1 MFKVDLPLDPR
12 EKAKIEARRNRDEQR
27 KSRIF
32 DAKQRT
38 MGLDIESLN
47 AQVEEKKRR
56 EAEERDFNAAADT
69 ETLRHAKIMELL
81 HQRQTADRRAMEKAD
96 LEFRATQQ
104 LAATRREFDLNDP
117 DVLKKA
123 TITREGDDDPRLGVS
138 SLQMFQGEDLSA
150 KERKRLQAEQQ
161 RQWLQE
167 QRDIE
172 AEKQAADEQEQRF
185 LELQQ
190 LQQTVRLRDLSA
202 AEDTRRR
209 ELERATA
216 EHNKQLIETRAAAEA
231 QRRAAEQEQ
240 DSKDQ
245 LAAYYGSLLSEDHH
259 SAQPAVGGTVRV
271 LSDRYKGMTDAQRA
285 EYRAAQLAQI
295 EESKKRQEEARQE
308 DAVHDK
314 HTQLIDRTLQLR
326 DRDSARSRRDFA
338 RQQNELNAT
347 LAAEQKAR
355 REHENKIAA
364 RNTIDTSFH
373 DQFNRDAR

>member
-56 EAEERDFNAAADT
+56 EAEERDFHAAADA

-123 TITREGDDDPRLGVS
+123 TLTREGDEDPRLGVS
-138 SLQMFQGEDLSA
+138 SLQMFQGEDLAS

-167 QRDIE
+167 QRNIE
-172 AEKQAADEQEQRF
+172 AEKRAADEQEQRA

-190 LQQTVRLRDLSA
+190 LQQTVRLRDLSV
-202 AEDTRRR
+202 AEETRRR

-216 EHNKQLIETRAAAEA
+216 EHNKQLIEARAAAEA
-231 QRRAAEQEQ
+231 QRWTAEQEQ

-245 LAAYYGSLLSEDHH
+245 LAAYYGSLLSEDHGA
-259 SAQPAVGGTVRV
+259 AQPAAGGTVRV

-285 EYRAAQLAQI
+285 EFRATQLSQI
-295 EESKKRQEEARQE
+295 EENKKRQEEARQE
-308 DAVHDK
+308 DALHDK
-314 HTQLIDRTLQLR
+314 YTQLIDRTLQLR

-338 RQQNELNAT
+338 RQQNELNAA

-355 REHENKIAA
+355 RDHENKIAA
-364 RNTIDTSFH
+364 RNAIDTSFH